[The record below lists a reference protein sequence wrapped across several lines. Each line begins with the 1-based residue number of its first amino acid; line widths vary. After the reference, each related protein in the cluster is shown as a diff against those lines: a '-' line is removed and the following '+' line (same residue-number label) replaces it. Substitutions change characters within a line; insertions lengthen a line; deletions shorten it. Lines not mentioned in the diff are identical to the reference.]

1 MAGINEKTV
10 ITCALTGGFDNAHMN
25 PAIPVTPEQIATSAL
40 EAERAGAAVA
50 HIHVRDPKTTKAS
63 MDPALYREVV
73 ARIRDAGSQLVLNLT
88 TGAGGRYVPGD
99 NDPLSPAAGSTLTTP
114 AVRVQHVDELRT
126 EICTLDI
133 ATMNFGE
140 HVFMNTPAH
149 LREMAER
156 IRGAGVK
163 PELEVFDAGHARLA
177 AKMVEDGLIEG
188 TPLFQLCLGIPWG
201 APATGQTMAYL
212 ASLLPPGAVW
222 SGFGISRMQFPMA
235 AQAVILGGHVRVGLE
250 DNLYLDRGVLAP
262 SNAALVERAVTIV
275 EALGSKVATPAEARE
290 IFRIGGAG
298 AA

>member
-50 HIHVRDPKTTKAS
+50 NIHVRDPQTTKAS

-88 TGAGGRYVPGD
+88 TGAGGRYVPGA
-99 NDPLSPAAGSTLTTP
+99 NDTLSPAAGSTLTTP

-149 LREMAER
+149 LREMA
-156 IRGAGVK
+156 
-163 PELEVFDAGHARLA
+163 
-177 AKMVEDGLIEG
+177 
-188 TPLFQLCLGIPWG
+188 
-201 APATGQTMAYL
+201 
-212 ASLLPPGAVW
+212 
-222 SGFGISRMQFPMA
+222 
-235 AQAVILGGHVRVGLE
+235 
-250 DNLYLDRGVLAP
+250 
-262 SNAALVERAVTIV
+262 
-275 EALGSKVATPAEARE
+275 
-290 IFRIGGAG
+290 
-298 AA
+298 